1 MTKNEHFTFKLS
13 AEERRAL
20 EQLAGYLQRSKGDSI
35 RWLIRR
41 AAAELDRPDE
51 AAARPEAG
59 EPA

>member
-20 EQLAGYLQRSKGDSI
+20 ERLAGHLQRSKGDSI

-41 AAAELDRPDE
+41 AAAELDRPGA
-51 AAARPEAG
+51 AAARPKAG
-59 EPA
+59 EAA